1 SDPYGQAQFAFKLP
15 VTGLLNEDEYYSNFW
30 NEKNIPKVDAC
41 RSPMVDFHEHNVIN
55 FVKNKELDY
64 WFKHQGTGIIYNVW
78 GVDTIRHSDSD
89 WDGDIVFTTD
99 NEVVLNSI
107 IPNLNAIT
115 YDKASAKSQRLNG
128 TNILATDLRSFNSK
142 IGTIT

>member
-1 SDPYGQAQFAFKLP
+1 
-15 VTGLLNEDEYYSNFW
+15 
-30 NEKNIPKVDAC
+30 
-41 RSPMVDFHEHNVIN
+41 
-55 FVKNKELDY
+55 
-64 WFKHQGTGIIYNVW
+64 NVW

-142 IGTIT
+142 IGTITNYSTSFISMLANFKPESDEYKEILDRIKLLRRYIGDSIDQAKGIKTKPFPTE